1 MGMAVVS
8 GSTGPYLDYLD
19 KEMTIQ
25 GILSAFCVAVG
36 AAAFDRILGVKK
48 ADASGLVANLQ
59 YFSAPFVLAAIIALI
74 TAALF
79 FYLQRSKL
87 AWLHGQISLAVA
99 RDMQG
104 IPTPS
109 DANSLEAGLSIGN
122 SWALWNCYKFGMSF
136 LVVTAAEAACALY
149 AAILSWQISWLITIV
164 PFLIAAVVDLIL
176 LYVMNRRDNPLPETT
191 DLKRRG

>member
-1 MGMAVVS
+1 MGKKVVT

-36 AAAFDRILGVKK
+36 AAAFDRILGAKR

-87 AWLHGQISLAVA
+87 AWLHGADQSCGCA
-99 RDMQG
+99 RDAG
-104 IPTPS
+104 NS
-109 DANSLEAGLSIGN
+109 DALRCEFA
-122 SWALWNCYKFGMSF
+122 
-136 LVVTAAEAACALY
+136 
-149 AAILSWQISWLITIV
+149 
-164 PFLIAAVVDLIL
+164 
-176 LYVMNRRDNPLPETT
+176 
-191 DLKRRG
+191 